1 MEYGIFIGMIIKLHE
16 AYINCYTHKS
26 LKRALAGFGKLVQ
39 SSLLATWFSDHTS
52 FESDYEKSVFI
63 GIFRRFNLDWLKP
76 LLENSA
82 IMRMLLNERILRG
95 LVLIQIFSYIF
106 LPTMIS
112 VLLSL
117 GVFALLILHKLVS
130 PDTKRKPKLFIA
142 SMAIIVVLM
151 AYSLVMNQVS
161 SDGFS
166 IWLIYA
172 STFLFSAGI
181 LGTYTDQRFLNDVM
195 IVIAILV
202 GITGLHGIYQ
212 RIVGVPVDPAWLD
225 EEATGLGIRIYS
237 VFGNPNVYGE
247 FLVLTL
253 PLMFAGFNQYKRLWV
268 KLIYGGIFALGG
280 LNVLL
285 TLSRGSMMSLAIAL
299 VLVVLFKDRKYL
311 PVLVVGVLLSPYF
324 VPQSIIDR
332 ILTIFQGGDTSTS
345 YRVSIYTASLDMLKD
360 YVVEGV
366 GLGNFK
372 VLYKAYA
379 YSAAKSFHAHNTLLM
394 IMIELGLVGFA
405 AWILYFTT
413 WLKEIFSAQKSVNR
427 YGYFAFAA
435 FAGIVGCTVQGMVD
449 HVFHNYDILF
459 FYVLMMTFGVIAAQI
474 AREEGDEHG
483 EN

>member
-1 MEYGIFIGMIIKLHE
+1 M
-16 AYINCYTHKS
+16 
-26 LKRALAGFGKLVQ
+26 V
-39 SSLLATWFSDHTS
+39 
-52 FESDYEKSVFI
+52 
-63 GIFRRFNLDWLKP
+63 
-76 LLENSA
+76 
-82 IMRMLLNERILRG
+82 
-95 LVLIQIFSYIF
+95 
-106 LPTMIS
+106 
-112 VLLSL
+112 
-117 GVFALLILHKLVS
+117 
-130 PDTKRKPKLFIA
+130 
-142 SMAIIVVLM
+142 
-151 AYSLVMNQVS
+151 
-161 SDGFS
+161 
-166 IWLIYA
+166 
-172 STFLFSAGI
+172 
-181 LGTYTDQRFLNDVM
+181 
-195 IVIAILV
+195 VIAILV

-332 ILTIFQGGDTSTS
+332 IMTIFQGGDTSTS

-405 AWILYFTT
+405 AWILYFIT
-413 WLKEIFSAQKSVNR
+413 WFKEIFSAQKSVNR